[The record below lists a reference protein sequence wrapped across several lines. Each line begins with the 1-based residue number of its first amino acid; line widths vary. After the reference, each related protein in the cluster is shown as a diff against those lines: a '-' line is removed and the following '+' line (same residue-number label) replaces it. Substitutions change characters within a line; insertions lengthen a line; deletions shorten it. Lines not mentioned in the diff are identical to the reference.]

1 MDRNNVILNI
11 SETLKEELDF
21 WFRYNNISREKI
33 NLFYDFIISL
43 HDLIESTYLG
53 PEVLDD
59 EEKFK
64 GHFNWC
70 WKRTIENFAKERIF
84 FKENGNHYDY
94 LWNFYKEAYYIQKIE
109 DKEIVINEYYY
120 KIFDLNH
127 VKSEFELE
135 ILLTIY
141 KIFEQN
147 LKK

>member
-1 MDRNNVILNI
+1 MDKNNIILKI
-11 SETLKEELDF
+11 SEAQKEELDF

-33 NLFYDFIISL
+33 TLFYDFIVSL
-43 HDLIESTYLG
+43 DDLIESTYLG
-53 PEVLDD
+53 PEVLND
-59 EEKFK
+59 EDSYK

-70 WKRTIENFAKERIF
+70 WKKTIENFSKERIF
-84 FKENGNHYDY
+84 FKDNGSHFEY
-94 LWNFYKEAYYIQKIE
+94 LWNFYKEAYYVQKIE
-109 DKEIVINEYYY
+109 DKEILIHEYYY